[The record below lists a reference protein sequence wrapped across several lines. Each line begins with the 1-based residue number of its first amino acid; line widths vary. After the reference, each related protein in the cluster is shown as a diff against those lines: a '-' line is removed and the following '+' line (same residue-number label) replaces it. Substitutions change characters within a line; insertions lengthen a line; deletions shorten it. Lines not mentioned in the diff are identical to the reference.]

1 MSILFVFGI
10 ITNSAAILDCAACAI
25 LTNYFEEIRVL
36 RACICTEHVSME

>member
-10 ITNSAAILDCAACAI
+10 ITNSAAALDCAVCSIHA
-25 LTNYFEEIRVL
+25 NYFEEIRVL

>member
-10 ITNSAAILDCAACAI
+10 IMISAAVLDCAVCSI
-25 LTNYFEEIRVL
+25 RRDYFEEIRVL